1 MTFNKG
7 VHNDKLF
14 LGRKVLYSSLTENEL
29 NVLTIAQVL
38 KSVLPIH
45 LENMNEIDYL
55 MGYYKG
61 NQKILNKFKKVR
73 SDINNKVLENNAFH
87 IVEFKKGYVFGD
99 PIQYVQ
105 RGDVSKDEISILNKY
120 MVENDKPSKDKDLAE
135 DWYISGT
142 AYRMIFPN
150 DDLEKPFEIY
160 NASPKQTFVVYDSG
174 YEHKPLFAAYIAPKK
189 DFVKD
194 EDYFIITVYTK
205 KEVYTFKTSDDFM
218 KNKDI
223 IIESVGSV
231 NTNWIGDIP
240 IIEYP
245 LNKSRL
251 GIIELVMSVLDAL
264 NTISSNDIDDIE
276 QFVQSLLVFVNAEVD
291 KEGLKDLIELGA
303 VNIVSQ
309 DNGAGKADIK
319 LLSNKLS
326 HTETKVLFDRLY
338 NNMLTIAGVPR
349 MSDKVSSGD
358 TGQARLVGEG
368 WTMSDERAKQDELSF
383 KLAEKQLIKIAL
395 SICKR
400 KATSLIKTLTAS
412 DIEIKFTR
420 NKSDN
425 LLVKTQGLMNLMSAQ
440 VAPQVAFQTVG
451 LFSDP
456 NSVVEQS
463 KAFYGDSFWDNDND
477 KDVMIDDVVNTID
490 DNTQP
495 M

>member
-1 MTFNKG
+1 MANRNVFAKG
-7 VHNDKLF
+7 VSEDKKF
-14 LGRKVLYSSLTENEL
+14 LGRKILYSSVDESEL

-38 KSVLPIH
+38 KEILPIH
-45 LENMNEIDYL
+45 LENMKEMDYL
-55 MGYYKG
+55 YGYYKG

-73 SDINNKVLENNAFH
+73 SDINNRVLENNAFH

-105 RGDVSKDEISILNKY
+105 RGDVAKEEINILNKY
-120 MVENDKPSKDKDLAE
+120 MLENDKASKDKDLAE
-135 DWYISGT
+135 DWYITGT
-142 AYRMIFPN
+142 AYRMIFPSE
-150 DDLEKPFEIY
+150 DSDKPFDIY
-160 NASPKQTFVVYDSG
+160 NASPKQTFVVYNSG
-174 YEHKPLFAAYIAPKK
+174 YEHKPLFAGYIAPKR
-189 DFVKD
+189 DFGKN
-194 EDYFIITVYTK
+194 EDYFVITIYTK
-205 KEVYTFKTSDDFM
+205 SEVYNFVTSGDFTQQKEV
-218 KNKDI
+218 N
-223 IIESVGSV
+223 IESVGSV
-231 NTNWIGDIP
+231 SKNWIGDIP

-251 GIIELVMSVLDAL
+251 GIIELVMSVLDSL

-291 KEGLKDLIELGA
+291 IKGLKELTELGA
-303 VNIVSQ
+303 VNITSQ
-309 DNGAGKADIK
+309 DNQAGKADIK

-326 HTETKVLFDRLY
+326 HSETKVLYDRLY

-383 KLAEKQLIKIAL
+383 KLSEKQLIKLAL

-400 KATSLIKTLTAS
+400 KASSMIKSLMPS

-425 LLVKTQGLMNLMSAQ
+425 LLVKTQGLLNLMSAQ

-456 NSVVEQS
+456 NNVVEQS
-463 KAFYGDSFWDNDND
+463 QEFYGDSFWDNNAD
-477 KDVMIDDVVNTID
+477 KDVIINDVDTPLVTE
-490 DNTQP
+490 
-495 M
+495 